1 MINMK
6 NFLVSAAVFFGI
18 CIIYFVIMT
27 SKTEGNFTY
36 LLDDAYIHLALAKNF
51 ALHGVWGMT
60 PHEFSSS
67 SSSPVFTFLI
77 SVLMRI
83 FGNSA
88 LIPLVINVL
97 CAIGILYFLTK
108 YFRRISIKTNFIV
121 LSVLF
126 TVFSSALHLQLFSGM
141 EHLLQVLLVILNI
154 YFFTEWI
161 SGNFKQRNSL
171 YFFMELFCCW
181 D

>member
-1 MINMK
+1 MK
-6 NFLVSAAVFFGI
+6 NFLVSAVVFFGI

-60 PHEFSSS
+60 PHAFSSS

-77 SVLMRI
+77 AMCIKV

-88 LIPLVINVL
+88 LIPLAINLV
-97 CAIGILYFLTK
+97 CAVGIIYFLEK
-108 YFRRISIKTNFIV
+108 YYSRFSNKTIFVVSAV
-121 LSVLF
+121 LV
-126 TVFSSALHLQLFSGM
+126 TVFSAALHLQLFSGM
-141 EHLLQVLLVILNI
+141 EHLLQVFLVILNI
-154 YFFTEWI
+154 YFLTDWLQ
-161 SGNFKQRNSL
+161 GHFKNSKPL
-171 YFFMELFCCW
+171 FFFI
-181 D
+181 

>member
-1 MINMK
+1 MK
-6 NFLVSAAVFFGI
+6 NFLVSAAVFFGV

-77 SVLMRI
+77 SLLMRI

-88 LIPLVINVL
+88 LIPLVINLL
-97 CAIGILYFLTK
+97 CAVGILCFLTK
-108 YFRRISIKTNFIV
+108 YFRRFLDQDKF
-121 LSVLF
+121 
-126 TVFSSALHLQLFSGM
+126 
-141 EHLLQVLLVILNI
+141 
-154 YFFTEWI
+154 
-161 SGNFKQRNSL
+161 
-171 YFFMELFCCW
+171 LFCYRFFLRYFRQHYIFSCFQAWSIFCRFCW
-181 D
+181 